1 MDSRVMPIKSR
12 ELEQLL
18 RYFDDEIHVAENPFR
33 RSFAEDIFSNHKQ
46 DLVSKIMSISRGI
59 VPINLYEGLD
69 KQYDV
74 QPVCVYNV
82 EVVCDKG
89 ELQVNIKVWL

>member
-18 RYFDDEIHVAENPFR
+18 MYFDIKHVLENPSR
-33 RSFAEDIFSNHKQ
+33 PSFTEDIFSDRKK
-46 DLVSKIMSISRGI
+46 DLVSKIRSISRGI
-59 VPINLYEGLD
+59 VPINFYEGLD
-69 KQYDV
+69 KQHDV
-74 QPVCVYNV
+74 QPVCVYDV

-89 ELQVNIKVWL
+89 ELQVNIKVWF